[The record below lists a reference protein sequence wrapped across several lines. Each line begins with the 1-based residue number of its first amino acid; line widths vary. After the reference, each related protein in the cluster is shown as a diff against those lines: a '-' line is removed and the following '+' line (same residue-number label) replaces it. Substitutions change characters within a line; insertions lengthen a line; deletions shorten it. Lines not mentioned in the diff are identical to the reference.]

1 MSMKNIAVILAL
13 TATFGLCALAR
24 ADAPD
29 PATLKGMY
37 DTGRNMSG
45 LIKHC
50 VDKGYLKADS
60 TENANKMVA
69 FVANMPGAFDKADGD
84 KNESLGRK
92 GEVLADGQYK
102 SLQGNLPPDLSLK
115 QWCEQA
121 DQGMREGLKQIGL

>member
-1 MSMKNIAVILAL
+1 MKATSLILAL
-13 TATFGLCALAR
+13 TATFGLSTLAR
-24 ADAPD
+24 AEAPD

-37 DTGRNMSG
+37 DSGRNMSG

-84 KNESLGRK
+84 KNESFGRK
-92 GEVLADGQYK
+92 GEVLTDGQYK

-115 QWCEQA
+115 QWCVQA
-121 DQGMREGLKQIGL
+121 DQGMRKGLKQIGL

>member
-1 MSMKNIAVILAL
+1 MKATSLFLAIA
-13 TATFGLCALAR
+13 ATVGISSLAR
-24 ADAPD
+24 AEAPD

-37 DTGRNMSG
+37 DSGRNMSG

-84 KNESLGRK
+84 KNESFGRK

>member
-1 MSMKNIAVILAL
+1 MKATSLILAL
-13 TATFGLCALAR
+13 TATFGLSTLAR
-24 ADAPD
+24 AEAPD

-60 TENANKMVA
+60 TEYANKMVA

-102 SLQGNLPPDLSLK
+102 SLKSNLPPDLSLK
-115 QWCEQA
+115 QWCVQA
-121 DQGMREGLKQIGL
+121 DQGMRKGLKQIGL

>member
-1 MSMKNIAVILAL
+1 MKATSLFLAIAATVGISSLAV
-13 TATFGLCALAR
+13 AE
-24 ADAPD
+24 APD

-37 DTGRNMSG
+37 DSGRNMSG

-60 TENANKMVA
+60 TENANKMVV
-69 FVANMPGAFDKADGD
+69 FVANMPGEFDKADGD
-84 KNESLGRK
+84 KSEGFGRK

-102 SLQGNLPPDLSLK
+102 SLEGNLPPDLNLK

>member
-1 MSMKNIAVILAL
+1 MKATSLFLAIAATVGISSLAS
-13 TATFGLCALAR
+13 AE
-24 ADAPD
+24 APD
-29 PATLKGMY
+29 SATLKGMY

-69 FVANMPGAFDKADGD
+69 FVANMPGEFDKADGD
-84 KNESLGRK
+84 KNEGFGRK

-102 SLQGNLPPDLSLK
+102 SLEGNLPPDLSLK

-121 DQGMREGLKQIGL
+121 DQGMREGLKQFGL

>member
-1 MSMKNIAVILAL
+1 MKNTAVILAL
-13 TATFGLCALAR
+13 TATFGLSTLAR
-24 ADAPD
+24 AEAPD

-69 FVANMPGAFDKADGD
+69 FVANMPGAFDKTDGD
-84 KNESLGRK
+84 KNESFGRK
-92 GEVLADGQYK
+92 GEVLADGRYK
-102 SLQGNLPPDLSLK
+102 SLKSNLPPDLSLK
-115 QWCEQA
+115 QWCVQA

>member
-1 MSMKNIAVILAL
+1 MKATSLFLAIAATVGLSGLAH
-13 TATFGLCALAR
+13 AE
-24 ADAPD
+24 APD

-37 DTGRNMSG
+37 DSGRNMSG

-69 FVANMPGAFDKADGD
+69 FVANMPGEFDKADGD
-84 KNESLGRK
+84 KSEGFGRK

-102 SLQGNLPPDLSLK
+102 SLEGNLPPDLNLK

>member
-1 MSMKNIAVILAL
+1 MKATSLFLAIAATVGISSLA
-13 TATFGLCALAR
+13 CAE
-24 ADAPD
+24 APD

-84 KNESLGRK
+84 KNEGFGRK

-115 QWCEQA
+115 QWCVQA

>member
-1 MSMKNIAVILAL
+1 MKATSLILAL
-13 TATFGLCALAR
+13 TATFGLSTLAR
-24 ADAPD
+24 AEAPD

-84 KNESLGRK
+84 KNENLGRK

-102 SLQGNLPPDLSLK
+102 SLKSNLPPDLSLE
-115 QWCEQA
+115 QWCKQA

>member
-1 MSMKNIAVILAL
+1 MKATSLFLAIA
-13 TATFGLCALAR
+13 ATVGISSLAR
-24 ADAPD
+24 AEAPD

-84 KNESLGRK
+84 KNESFGRK

-115 QWCEQA
+115 QWCVQA

>member
-1 MSMKNIAVILAL
+1 MKATSLILAL
-13 TATFGLCALAR
+13 TATFGLSTLAR
-24 ADAPD
+24 AEAPD

-84 KNESLGRK
+84 KNESFGRK
-92 GEVLADGQYK
+92 GEVLTDGQYK

-115 QWCEQA
+115 QWCVQA
-121 DQGMREGLKQIGL
+121 DQGMRKGLKQIGL

>member
-1 MSMKNIAVILAL
+1 MKATSLFLAIA
-13 TATFGLCALAR
+13 ATVGISSLAR
-24 ADAPD
+24 AEASD

-102 SLQGNLPPDLSLK
+102 SLKSNLPPDLSLE
-115 QWCEQA
+115 QWCKQA